1 MDGKVV
7 LITGANTG
15 IGGALRLRRLGKFDT
30 DQCKISFDD
39 HHKQTGANRGIGG
52 AFCLRRLEKFWHW
65 PVQSFLWW
73 SSQANWGQHR
83 HRWGSPFE
91 WKALEESFDSD
102 HYHCNIHI
110 HDHHKK
116 DKPWMLI
123 FQVLKP
129 PKTFIKE
136 ELRFIY
142 SAGSNMLNAKH
153 CWLSGQEQACSRI
166 TQLVGCFVITLQ
178 KKY

>member
-15 IGGALRLRRLGKFDT
+15 IGGALCLSERLGKYRYEYCITAIFIFMIN
-30 DQCKISFDD
+30 KYK
-39 HHKQTGANRGIGG
+39 H
-52 AFCLRRLEKFWHW
+52 
-65 PVQSFLWW
+65 
-73 SSQANWGQHR
+73 
-83 HRWGSPFE
+83 
-91 WKALEESFDSD
+91 
-102 HYHCNIHI
+102 
-110 HDHHKK
+110 
-116 DKPWMLI
+116 WMLI

-142 SAGSNMLNAKH
+142 SAGSNMVNAKY
-153 CWLSGQEQACSRI
+153 CLLRGQEQACSRI
-166 TQLVGCFVITLQ
+166 TRLVGCFVITLQ

>member
-15 IGGALRLRRLGKFDT
+15 IGGALRLSKRLREF
-30 DQCKISFDD
+30 
-39 HHKQTGANRGIGG
+39 
-52 AFCLRRLEKFWHW
+52 
-65 PVQSFLWW
+65 
-73 SSQANWGQHR
+73 R
-83 HRWGSPFE
+83 HV
-91 WKALEESFDSD
+91 DSD
-102 HYHCNIHI
+102 YYHCNIHVQ
-110 HDHHKK
+110 DHRKK

-123 FQVLKP
+123 LQALKL

-153 CWLSGQEQACSRI
+153 C
-166 TQLVGCFVITLQ
+166 
-178 KKY
+178 